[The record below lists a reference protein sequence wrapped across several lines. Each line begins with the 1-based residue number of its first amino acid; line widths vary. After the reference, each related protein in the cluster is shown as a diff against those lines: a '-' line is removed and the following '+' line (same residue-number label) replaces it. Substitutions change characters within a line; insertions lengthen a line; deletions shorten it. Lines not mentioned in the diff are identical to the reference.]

1 MRKIGWRHYR
11 ILLAIQDSGSLTAAG
26 KAVGLTQSAAS
37 HQVKEAERRLGAEL
51 VLRHGRSLRLTE
63 AGKALAAAAEAC
75 APLLLEAETK
85 AREISNIGWQ
95 RLRIAFGP
103 QDGLNWV
110 PDVARHLRTA
120 GDSLQLQLD
129 LIATEQNQAA
139 NQLRLA
145 KADLA
150 LEIGHSAFPELR
162 RHQVC
167 EDELVCICPADV
179 PSRKGSSDTPVTVQ
193 EIAGETYFAHS
204 LVPQTGFE
212 LDAFFQPADHRPAHV
227 AQVQSVPAIIALVAA
242 GQGVSIQ
249 PRSAVADAVKNGSV
263 IARSL
268 APKAIWQP
276 WFLYARPDALAQYG
290 ERLMT
295 GVAETIAPH
304 LVPA

>member
-1 MRKIGWRHYR
+1 MRKIEWRHYR
-11 ILLAIQDSGSLTAAG
+11 ILLAIQESGSLTAAG

-51 VLRHGRSLRLTE
+51 VLRRGRSLRLTE
-63 AGKALAAAAEAC
+63 AGQALASAAATC

-85 AREISNIGWQ
+85 AREISRIGWQ
-95 RLRIAFGP
+95 RLRVAFGP
-103 QDGLNWV
+103 QDGLSWV
-110 PDVARHLRTA
+110 PDVASHLRSA
-120 GDSLQLQLD
+120 SDSLQLD
-129 LIATEQNQAA
+129 LIAIEQGQATK
-139 NQLRLA
+139 QLRLGN
-145 KADLA
+145 ADLA
-150 LEIGHSAFPELR
+150 LEVGNSACAGLR
-162 RHQVC
+162 RCHLGD
-167 EDELVCICPADV
+167 DELVCIFPADTI
-179 PSRKGSSDTPVTVQ
+179 SRKPKSDESVTVQ
-193 EIAGETYFAHS
+193 EIASETYFAHS

-212 LDAFFQPADHRPAHV
+212 LDAFFQPADDRPTHV

-249 PRSAVADAVKNGSV
+249 PRSAVAAALRDGSV
-263 IARSL
+263 RARSL
-268 APKAIWQP
+268 APKEIWQP